1 MCICNVSEAG
11 RHISSQPGGLGTS
24 SAEKLQKRAA
34 LFKAFSRPLSSHHS
48 SGQGRAAIR
57 GPSDKRPGAQRRT
70 RPAGQLAS
78 PLPLYNNSGTACPSG
93 LLHGTYSL
101 AGSRHG
107 GSIILQLQ
115 TYNTSIKPLGGV
127 GGRLIHLRQV
137 SCTAA
142 GHLQGS
148 IQNSLIP
155 RLGPANALSL

>member
-1 MCICNVSEAG
+1 M
-11 RHISSQPGGLGTS
+11 RLGGIYL
-24 SAEKLQKRAA
+24 LRRAA
-34 LFKAFSRPLSSHHS
+34 SAPAALRNCKSVRLSLRLFLGLSHHITL
-48 SGQGRAAIR
+48 QGRAAIR

-155 RLGPANALSL
+155 RLGPTNALSL